1 MKIVG
6 VLLIIGI
13 LFSYVPVIPM
23 DDCPE
28 ENHARNTNTK
38 MDCGSIFHCPLIL
51 NGSLQEP
58 FPLPLSGWLILPPIL
73 PKVDELTHL
82 IFHPPKNQI
91 IHSIS

>member
-28 ENHARNTNTK
+28 GNHMGNMK
-38 MDCGSIFHCPLIL
+38 MDCGNVFHCPLII

-82 IFHPPKNQI
+82 IFHPPKTQI

>member
-28 ENHARNTNTK
+28 GNHMGNMK
-38 MDCGSIFHCPLIL
+38 MDCGNVFHCPLIL

-73 PKVDELTHL
+73 PKVDELAHL

-91 IHSIS
+91 IHSVS